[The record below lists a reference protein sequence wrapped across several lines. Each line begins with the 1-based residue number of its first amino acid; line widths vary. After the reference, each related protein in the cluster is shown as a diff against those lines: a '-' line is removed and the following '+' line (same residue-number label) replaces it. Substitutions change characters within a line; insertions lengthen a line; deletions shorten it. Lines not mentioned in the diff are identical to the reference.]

1 MLYIESSLF
10 WLFKVKFFKNISIEK
25 IRKIG
30 IFLKGIVDGFAQNFW
45 NFYIFSF
52 KTRRDRKMC
61 LSALLDLGYT
71 MILGQNVY
79 FK

>member
-10 WLFKVKFFKNISIEK
+10 WLFKVNFFKNISIEK

-52 KTRRDRKMC
+52 
-61 LSALLDLGYT
+61 
-71 MILGQNVY
+71 
-79 FK
+79 